1 MFYETFIHCSD
12 IWRETHHLGHGS
24 FWLDRYAH
32 APSNPQVFKVGEANS
47 QGLES
52 KLLIRRKEN
61 PVYS

>member
-1 MFYETFIHCSD
+1 M
-12 IWRETHHLGHGS
+12 HHLGHGS